1 VHGPGICLLGSSSF
15 LLELLLA
22 LVPLA
27 PGCVQILSLRVGVH
41 WAGVGLPLCPPS
53 HASWPVRVV
62 QPGESKTVVLVDIG
76 GRRVVQG
83 GNCLLSGPV
92 EPSNGAAAAAQAL
105 KRGFG
110 HVPEATAL

>member
-1 VHGPGICLLGSSSF
+1 MPRRGAWP
-15 LLELLLA
+15 
-22 LVPLA
+22 
-27 PGCVQILSLRVGVH
+27 VGVM
-41 WAGVGLPLCPPS
+41 
-53 HASWPVRVV
+53 

-92 EPSNGAAAAAQAL
+92 EPSNAAAAAAQAL

-110 HVPEATAL
+110 HVPEDTAL